1 MEKDVKDFIIACE
14 QVSDAETPYLYQKL
28 MAEEYGEF
36 LTATT
41 FSDEVET
48 LDACMDLIWVTL
60 GFCIH
65 KGYDIEGA
73 WNEVARS
80 NMAKVDPE
88 TGKVKRR
95 SDGKI
100 LKPADWTPPNLAP
113 YVKKAI

>member
-1 MEKDVKDFIIACE
+1 MENSVKDFILACE
-14 QVSDAETPYLYQKL
+14 QEKTAETAYLYKKL

-36 LTATT
+36 LAATT

-48 LDACMDLIWVTL
+48 LDACMDLIWVTI
-60 GFCIH
+60 GYCIM
-65 KGYDIEGA
+65 KGYDITGA

-80 NMAKVDPE
+80 NMAKVDAE

-113 YVKKAI
+113 FVKSR